1 MIDDDKK
8 KKLEEAG
15 FQVGSLAEFLDLS
28 LEEQELIENVI
39 VRNGKPLGT
48 CECLGKG
55 KNSCKGNG
63 WVKVQNGYQ
72 RCPSLNFFKTI

>member
-1 MIDDDKK
+1 
-8 KKLEEAG
+8 
-15 FQVGSLAEFLDLS
+15 VGTLAEFLDLS

-55 KNSCKGNG
+55 KDSCKGNG

>member
-63 WVKVQNGYQ
+63 WIRDGAGYQ
-72 RCPSLNFFKTI
+72 RCPYFTSFE